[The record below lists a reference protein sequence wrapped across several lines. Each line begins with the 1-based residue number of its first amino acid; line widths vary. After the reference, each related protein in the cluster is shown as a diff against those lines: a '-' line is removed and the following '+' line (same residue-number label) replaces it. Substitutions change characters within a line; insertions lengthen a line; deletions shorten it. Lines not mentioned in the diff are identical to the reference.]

1 MAATVASG
9 KAVTPELW
17 HDEATKVIT
26 RYSPPPG
33 AVIGSLRSMMREV
46 VTGGTATGLKGGGQV
61 YGKTGT
67 AQLPDHSMA
76 NGWFVGYRGDVAFAV
91 MLEATN
97 SSTPAVSMA
106 AKFLAGVH

>member
-1 MAATVASG
+1 
-9 KAVTPELW
+9 
-17 HDEATKVIT
+17 
-26 RYSPPPG
+26 
-33 AVIGSLRSMMREV
+33 MMREV
-46 VTGGTATGLKGGGQV
+46 VTGGTATGLKGSGQV

-67 AQLPDHSMA
+67 AQLPDPSKA